1 MMNNNQALKA
11 TLAQKAAEIKPVVNS
26 NPVGSSNRQ
35 TTAAAL
41 PMTVT
46 LSITVPLAEAAK
58 YLQQLQSLLNAPNNT
73 SLPAGEAQQRSVTLQ
88 ARPNA
93 VLSAP
98 VPAVKESPVVS
109 PDRLSDKQKNMILT
123 LSKRKKVAA
132 EQMAALLKDRFGV
145 EDGTLLSKRQ
155 ASQLIDLL
163 MAQ

>member
-1 MMNNNQALKA
+1 
-11 TLAQKAAEIKPVVNS
+11 
-26 NPVGSSNRQ
+26 
-35 TTAAAL
+35 
-41 PMTVT
+41 MTVT
-46 LSITVPLAEAAK
+46 INITVPLVDAAR
-58 YLQQLQSLLNAPNNT
+58 YLQQLQILLNSPNST
-73 SLPAGEAQQRSVTLQ
+73 ELPAGEPQQRSMNLQ
-88 ARPNA
+88 AVPNE

-98 VPAVKESPVVS
+98 VPAAKESLVVS

-132 EQMAALLKDRFGV
+132 EQMATLLKNRFGV